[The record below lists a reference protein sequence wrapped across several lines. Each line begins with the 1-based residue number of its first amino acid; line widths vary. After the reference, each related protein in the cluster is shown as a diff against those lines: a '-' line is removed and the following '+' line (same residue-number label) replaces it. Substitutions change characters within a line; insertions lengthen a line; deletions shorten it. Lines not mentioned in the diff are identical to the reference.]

1 VKPASFQMYRPNAL
15 ADVLLIMAEHADD
28 VRVLAGGQSL
38 VPLLNFR
45 LAAPAVIVDLNR
57 VRELAGM
64 RRDGAFL
71 RIGAMTR
78 QQDVLESSLIAACAP
93 LLQEAA
99 AHVGHLQTRSRGT
112 IGGSIAQADPS
123 AELPLA
129 LTALNAVLTIASSR
143 GTRERPIRSF
153 FHHAMVTDLA
163 ADEILIEIAV
173 PVAEPRQRSTFREFA
188 RRHGD
193 FAIVATAVVVNPTD
207 AAVALGGIEPTP
219 RLCPEVAAV
228 LTLLPSSAGELDRAI
243 DADLAEVEA
252 NSDLQASG
260 EYRRHLARVLIH
272 DCMSDIAAP

>member
-1 VKPASFQMYRPNAL
+1 MKPASFQMYRPDAL
-15 ADVLLIMAEHADD
+15 ADALRIIAEHTDD
-28 VRVLAGGQSL
+28 VRALAGGQSL

-57 VRELAGM
+57 VTELAGM

-78 QQDVLESSLIAACAP
+78 QQDILESSLIAAWAP
-93 LLQEAA
+93 LLQKAV

-112 IGGSIAQADPS
+112 IGGSVAQADPS

-129 LTALNAVLTIASSR
+129 LTALDAVLTIASTR
-143 GTRERPIRSF
+143 GTRELPIRSF
-153 FHHAMVTDLA
+153 FHHSMVTDLT
-163 ADEILIEIAV
+163 ADEILTEIAV

-188 RRHGD
+188 RRRGD
-193 FAIVATAVVVNPTD
+193 FAIVATAVVVNPAD

-219 RLCPEVAAV
+219 RFCREVAA
-228 LTLLPSSAGELDRAI
+228 LASRPASAKELDRAI

-252 NSDLQASG
+252 NSDFQASG

-272 DCMSDIAAP
+272 DCMTDIATP